1 MPYRREGWKKWR
13 GGGGWVENS
22 SKLNKR
28 KWDWNKPRGWEILEN
43 SIVGWGVEEI
53 LLDVL
58 KPNSKKLKCFGFLSF
73 FKINKFLNQMHSFR
87 H

>member
-28 KWDWNKPRGWEILEN
+28 KWGWNKPRGWEILEN

-58 KPNSKKLKCFGFLSF
+58 KPNSKKLKCLGFYH
-73 FKINKFLNQMHSFR
+73 FLKSTNF
-87 H
+87 